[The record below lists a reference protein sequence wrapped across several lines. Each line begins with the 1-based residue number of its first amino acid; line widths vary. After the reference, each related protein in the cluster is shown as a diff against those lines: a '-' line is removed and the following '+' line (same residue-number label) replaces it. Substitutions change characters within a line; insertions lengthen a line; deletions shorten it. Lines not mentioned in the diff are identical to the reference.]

1 MDLGEWVSL
10 HRKRD
15 SGSSFAEKHMSDA
28 SRRNPLSRPAMSTEE
43 DIKEWASDM
52 DRAALD
58 RRFSRERKAIV
69 DEIRDNQGMG
79 SHITFNGSTKFVNW
93 MLSVTTALMIASIVG
108 GVVLY
113 GQVQSINTKVDLLI
127 AGHIK

>member
-1 MDLGEWVSL
+1 
-10 HRKRD
+10 
-15 SGSSFAEKHMSDA
+15 MSDA
-28 SRRNPLSRPAMSTEE
+28 SRHQSLSQPAASSEE
-43 DIKEWASDM
+43 DIREMASAM

-58 RRFSRERKAIV
+58 RRFKRER
-69 DEIRDNQGMG
+69 DEIRRELQGMG
-79 SHITFNGSTKFVNW
+79 SNNTFNGSTKFVNW

>member
-1 MDLGEWVSL
+1 MG
-10 HRKRD
+10 
-15 SGSSFAEKHMSDA
+15 AA
-28 SRRNPLSRPAMSTEE
+28 
-43 DIKEWASDM
+43 M
-52 DRAALD
+52 DRDALN
-58 RRFSRERKAIV
+58 RRFKREGDQLRS
-69 DEIRDNQGMG
+69 EMQGMG
-79 SHITFNGSTKFVNW
+79 SHNTFNGSTKFVNW

>member
-1 MDLGEWVSL
+1 MQDQSRHLSQP
-10 HRKRD
+10 
-15 SGSSFAEKHMSDA
+15 SSTVNVDELAAAFD
-28 SRRNPLSRPAMSTEE
+28 RRNQKA
-43 DIKEWASDM
+43 
-52 DRAALD
+52 
-58 RRFSRERKAIV
+58 RRDERSIG
-69 DEIRDNQGMG
+69 DNAG
-79 SHITFNGSTKFVNW
+79 FNGSTKFVNW

>member
-1 MDLGEWVSL
+1 MP
-10 HRKRD
+10 
-15 SGSSFAEKHMSDA
+15 DA
-28 SRRNPLSRPAMSTEE
+28 SRHLSQPAASSQA
-43 DIKEWASDM
+43 DIDELAD
-52 DRAALD
+52 ALD
-58 RRFSRERKAIV
+58 RRFERERSYA
-69 DEIRDNQGMG
+69 GMG
-79 SHITFNGSTKFVNW
+79 SGAHFNGSTKFINW